1 MKINFKRIIKY
12 IYITLIILCNFALPV
27 LAEESAGGDPL
38 TAIDNL
44 STFVFALIKAIG
56 IVILGLG
63 VVQFGMAL
71 KSHDPSQRANG
82 LLGIAG
88 GLMITFAKEIIN
100 IVIG

>member
-1 MKINFKRIIKY
+1 MKINVKRIIKY
-12 IYITLIILCNFALPV
+12 AYITLIILCNFALPG

>member
-1 MKINFKRIIKY
+1 M
-12 IYITLIILCNFALPV
+12 
-27 LAEESAGGDPL
+27 AEESAGGDPL